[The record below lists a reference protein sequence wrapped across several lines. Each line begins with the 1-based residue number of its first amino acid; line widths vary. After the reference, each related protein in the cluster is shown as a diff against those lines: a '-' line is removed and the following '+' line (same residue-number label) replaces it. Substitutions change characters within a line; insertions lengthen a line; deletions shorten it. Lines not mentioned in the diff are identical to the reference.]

1 MYPENHGIIFNS
13 FINPITKDKYRLGD
27 SLAVRNSEW
36 YLGEAFWQTAER
48 NGIKTAS
55 FFWPG
60 SEVTLDYRRPTY
72 YEKYEHTR
80 PYRERIDGVIN
91 WLELPK
97 EERPHFITLYFH
109 DTDSYGHK
117 YGPNSPEINQ
127 SIQRLDTLIN
137 YLNDKLVEIGMKDS
151 TNIIIV
157 SDHGMTEISEER
169 TINIEE
175 MLKNYNV
182 RIDGSKP
189 LMMIEP
195 EMEKFEEVYKLLK
208 DNEFHYK
215 TYLKEE
221 MPQHYH
227 FSEHPFISPILL
239 VADLGWS
246 LVNNFWLRGMQNN
259 YSRGNHGY
267 DNNQTD
273 MHGVFIAQGPNFKE
287 NYKTG
292 TIWNVDINPLL
303 CKIFGISPRANID
316 GKLER
321 IDFILSEN

>member
-13 FINPITKDKYRLGD
+13 FINSITKDKYRLGD

-72 YEKYEHTR
+72 YEKYEHNK
-80 PYRERIDGVIN
+80 PYRERIDGVID

-137 YLNDKLVEIGMKDS
+137 YL
-151 TNIIIV
+151 
-157 SDHGMTEISEER
+157 R
-169 TINIEE
+169 
-175 MLKNYNV
+175 
-182 RIDGSKP
+182 
-189 LMMIEP
+189 
-195 EMEKFEEVYKLLK
+195 
-208 DNEFHYK
+208 
-215 TYLKEE
+215 
-221 MPQHYH
+221 
-227 FSEHPFISPILL
+227 
-239 VADLGWS
+239 
-246 LVNNFWLRGMQNN
+246 
-259 YSRGNHGY
+259 
-267 DNNQTD
+267 
-273 MHGVFIAQGPNFKE
+273 
-287 NYKTG
+287 
-292 TIWNVDINPLL
+292 
-303 CKIFGISPRANID
+303 
-316 GKLER
+316 
-321 IDFILSEN
+321 